1 MMRPGQA
8 APAAIADEL
17 RQVLAT
23 ATGRPELAAITLDT
37 PLFGD
42 GVALDSLTGT
52 LLLRQVRQRFGVDV
66 AAEDLNLD
74 SLATVGTLAEFVG
87 ARIALAGEAGLAAGV
102 FPPSRPP
109 ARSGDRGVPGGL
121 PPRGEMAGGPGGRP
135 PGQIQGGA

>member
-8 APAAIADEL
+8 ATVAVADEL

-23 ATGRPELAAITLDT
+23 ATGRPELAASTLDT
-37 PLFGD
+37 ALFGE

-74 SLATVGTLAEFVG
+74 CLATLGTLAEFV
-87 ARIALAGEAGLAAGV
+87 AELAGEAGRAAGV
-102 FPPSRPP
+102 FPPSRRS
-109 ARSGDRGVPGGL
+109 ARSGDRGVQ
-121 PPRGEMAGGPGGRP
+121 GGRP
-135 PGQIQGGA
+135 PGPIQGGA